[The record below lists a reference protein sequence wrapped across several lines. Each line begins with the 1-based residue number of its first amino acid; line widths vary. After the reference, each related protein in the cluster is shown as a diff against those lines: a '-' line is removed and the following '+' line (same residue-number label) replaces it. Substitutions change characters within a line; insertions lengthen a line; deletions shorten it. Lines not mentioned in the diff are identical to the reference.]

1 MWIEQASF
9 LVRRIDGQSAAVK
22 VTTLYRP
29 EVNQAIPA
37 KDLEFGAPQV
47 P

>member
-1 MWIEQASF
+1 MHQATL

-29 EVNQAIPA
+29 EVSQAIPA
-37 KDLEFGAPQV
+37 KDLEFGAPQS